1 MVRRGSMHGSADA
14 GSGQFGVPIESALA
28 RRERL
33 ANMAD
38 YTFGQE
44 RVFPELVEA
53 LLAEVPEGANVLE
66 VGAASGLLTHPLL
79 EKSGYLTALEPSSGM
94 LRRLLETDVAGS
106 SRLSVVQGLVEDM
119 PAENFFDVA
128 VVTFTP
134 RRGVGLLRLL
144 LELAMRVIDRVVML
158 LDTEGTLD
166 WAYLTKAAAAQGFD
180 VRLHMVT
187 SRPGEHGERK
197 HAAVFVADIG
207 GWVPSLPTHDAW
219 GVADARELSVP
230 YPAPRG
236 SATRL
241 VRYFLT
247 GGDRAVLVQT
257 DPRGVE
263 RLYGNLRTAAHRLAK
278 DEITVRRHGEHI
290 QLVRLPRAEEEA
302 EPFE

>member
-1 MVRRGSMHGSADA
+1 MHDSADA
-14 GSGQFGVPIESALA
+14 GSGQFGVPIEPALA

-53 LLAEVPEGANVLE
+53 LLTEVPEGANVLE

-79 EKSGYLTALEPSSGM
+79 EKAGYLTALEPSSGM

-106 SRLSVVQGLVEDM
+106 SRLSVVQGMVEDM

-166 WAYLTKAAAAQGFD
+166 WAYLTKAATAQGFD

-187 SRPGEHGERK
+187 SQPGEHGERK
-197 HAAVFVADIG
+197 HAAVFVADVG
-207 GWVPSLPTHDAW
+207 RWVPSLTAHDAW
-219 GVADARELSVP
+219 DVSDARELSVP

-278 DEITVRRHGEHI
+278 DEITVRHHGEHI
-290 QLVRLPRAEEEA
+290 QLVRLPKAEEEA